1 MAIKGSKFNK
11 YSDEFKLMVV
21 EEYLTGTIGY
31 ERLAKKYNMASTWPI
46 RQWVKKYQESKGNNA
61 FEDQRKLFSGPRKK
75 DKSLRPPQSH

>member
-31 ERLAKKYNMASTWPI
+31 ERLAKNIIWLLLG
-46 RQWVKKYQESKGNNA
+46 QLG
-61 FEDQRKLFSGPRKK
+61 SG
-75 DKSLRPPQSH
+75 